1 MRQTQADVPADVP
14 AQARAAAPV
23 HAFDPLQDVR
33 GTDEPA
39 HDVFLAGT
47 VFLDIVF
54 TGLEHMPAAGTEVWA
69 PGMGSSP
76 GGVANLAIACSRL
89 GLRTSLAAA
98 FGDDYYADFCYR
110 TLQEQEGVDLSRSR
124 RFGRWHTPVTVSMAV
139 ERDRSMVTHEH
150 EPPLCAGH
158 MIGDPPTCRA
168 GFVDLGAPDP
178 CGSAPDWVP
187 TAAGRGTLLFAD
199 VGWDPTEAWSPA
211 VLDHL
216 EGCHAFMPNAV
227 EAMAYTRTDTPQAA
241 AEALAG
247 RTPLVV
253 VTDGPRGALAVDA
266 GSGERARVPA
276 LDVDALD
283 PTGAGDVF
291 GAGIV
296 LGTLAGWP
304 LADRLAF
311 AALCSGLAVQQFG
324 GSLAAPGWGD
334 LADWW
339 HVVRDGDDLELCR
352 RYAFLDHVLPPS
364 PVRAVRRAEATIAQR
379 ADVAEPED
387 LTGSTDAPARGAP

>member
-1 MRQTQADVPADVP
+1 MPSARGAAPAHAVDPLRAV
-14 AQARAAAPV
+14 RERDAAAGRP
-23 HAFDPLQDVR
+23 
-33 GTDEPA
+33 EPQ

-98 FGDDYYADFCYR
+98 FGDDYYAEFCYR

-158 MIGDPPTCRA
+158 MIGDPPTSRA

-187 TAAGRGTLLFAD
+187 QAAARGTLLFAD
-199 VGWDPTEAWSPA
+199 VGWDPTGAWSPA

-216 EGCHAFMPNAV
+216 AGCHAFMPNAV
-227 EAMAYTRTDTPQAA
+227 EAMSYTRTGTPRAA
-241 AEALAG
+241 VEALAG

-253 VTDGPRGALAVDA
+253 VTDGARGALAVDA
-266 GSGERARVPA
+266 TTGERAQVPA
-276 LDVDALD
+276 LQVDALD

-291 GAGIV
+291 GAGVV

-334 LADWW
+334 IADWW
-339 HVVRDGDDLELCR
+339 HAVRDGDDRALRE
-352 RYAFLDHVLPPS
+352 RYAFLDRVVPPG

-379 ADVAEPED
+379 ADLAEPDD
-387 LTGSTDAPARGAP
+387 LSEPDPSRPDLGGAP